1 MFRSVVRAPSLGR
14 ENWDIKSFSLLSAL
28 SESDDQTAALALSRS
43 LSRPCYFSR
52 LPRPS
57 ELVKRELVFLRHPIK
72 PPAPR
77 LTAVIGR
84 SGKDLVR
91 IHTNMERRAPPRAR
105 SSPLTKRTRPEID
118 MELKMRKAIRPPG
131 RGRGGVGRLQGN
143 PKAES
148 SITCTSMG
156 TLESRS
162 GNILYFVF
170 ASLTK
175 ISSLDMT

>member
-1 MFRSVVRAPSLGR
+1 MFRSVVRAPSLGS

-72 PPAPR
+72 SPAPR

-91 IHTNMERRAPPRAR
+91 IHTNMERRAIVA
-105 SSPLTKRTRPEID
+105 SIINEAAAGAEID
-118 MELKMRKAIRPPG
+118 VGGYRCG
-131 RGRGGVGRLQGN
+131 RR
-143 PKAES
+143 
-148 SITCTSMG
+148 
-156 TLESRS
+156 
-162 GNILYFVF
+162 
-170 ASLTK
+170 
-175 ISSLDMT
+175 